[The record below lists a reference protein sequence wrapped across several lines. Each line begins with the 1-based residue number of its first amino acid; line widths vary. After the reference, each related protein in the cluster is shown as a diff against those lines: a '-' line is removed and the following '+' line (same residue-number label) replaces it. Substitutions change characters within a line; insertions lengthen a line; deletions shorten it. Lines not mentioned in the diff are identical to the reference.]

1 MDSSEDKGGEVMKR
15 LIILIAVLFTVSA
28 QAEVT
33 KAKSEYTYKA
43 RAKLYF
49 DTSTTL
55 VAKMETFLV
64 LPSVR
69 DLQDITRY
77 MKRFN
82 KASLSGSEI
91 GLCYTD
97 DQCKY
102 NLTLAQENGALIL
115 ELIPLVKETAVEE
128 LNL

>member
-1 MDSSEDKGGEVMKR
+1 MKK

-69 DLQDITRY
+69 DQDITRY